1 MSKYTAG
8 PWKAYANA
16 EFSGSEDYP
25 FLVALDYGVGP
36 TNPNVMGCRMS
47 EANAHL
53 IAAAPELLEAL
64 KEITAIMHQ
73 LGHKDTVCVLD
84 ARAAIAKAEQP

>member
-16 EFSGSEDYP
+16 EFSGSEYYP

-53 IAAAPELLEAL
+53 IAAAPEMAELLREIRENIPSGN
-64 KEITAIMHQ
+64 KGFVKITA
-73 LGHKDTVCVLD
+73 LLKKAGVL
-84 ARAAIAKAEQP
+84 